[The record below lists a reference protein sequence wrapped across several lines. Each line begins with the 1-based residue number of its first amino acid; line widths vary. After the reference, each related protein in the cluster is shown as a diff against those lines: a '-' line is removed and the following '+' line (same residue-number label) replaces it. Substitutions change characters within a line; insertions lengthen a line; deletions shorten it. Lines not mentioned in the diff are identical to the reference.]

1 MTSNIIEKL
10 LHLFGW
16 FSWKYDDARTCKL
29 YIIQLYLLQLSCT
42 FVPFPWKRKYL
53 RSLKFLPF
61 LFKNYMQI
69 RRHLFLYALIMYF
82 LDYFSTL
89 LQQFLKHLHDV
100 FPFVVMVAMIY
111 YSIVKSKKIEE
122 ILYKQ
127 LEENFCGLRC
137 EMKEGI
143 QI

>member
-1 MTSNIIEKL
+1 
-10 LHLFGW
+10 
-16 FSWKYDDARTCKL
+16 
-29 YIIQLYLLQLSCT
+29 
-42 FVPFPWKRKYL
+42 
-53 RSLKFLPF
+53 
-61 LFKNYMQI
+61 
-69 RRHLFLYALIMYF
+69 MYF